1 MQDPQVQSW
10 LADPAL
16 LQRAKAVAGQVTK
29 RRAAGGGRVIKCM
42 AGTVGTTDTWRQSPQ
57 AIDQIH
63 SEAETLCEEMEA
75 AAVAQVALATEVSH
89 SERGSQAQPGRGK
102 VDGGP
107 RKQTEPILPNCPEAP
122 PPDALKRLHHQETS
136 PSPGG
141 AYLRRPLPRNQ
152 GHRQQ

>member
-1 MQDPQVQSW
+1 MQSW

-75 AAVAQVALATEVSH
+75 AAVAQVALA
-89 SERGSQAQPGRGK
+89 RQGRCPK
-102 VDGGP
+102 VREGHP
-107 RKQTEPILPNCPEAP
+107 HRKPTTPN
-122 PPDALKRLHHQETS
+122 
-136 PSPGG
+136 
-141 AYLRRPLPRNQ
+141 
-152 GHRQQ
+152 